1 MKPRT
6 RLIALLGLAVALWW
20 ARSLLLPSEG
30 SNSNNSAETVGGR
43 PRVAGLATRTSPLAS
58 LPTAAEVCTTAAA
71 LPLRELLDAGSHA
84 DPFTPP
90 PVVVAVQ
97 AAPVVQG
104 FVGPPPPPPPRP
116 PPPPPRLPYRLL
128 GVLNEKGQ
136 PGVVYLGLGDKLIQA
151 QAGDTLEGGYRLENV
166 GPRELIFLNLQQNL
180 TVRMAVDGEPS

>member
-20 ARSLLLPSEG
+20 ARSLLLPAGG
-30 SNSNNSAETVGGR
+30 SGGGNETVGGR

-58 LPTAAEVCTTAAA
+58 LPTAADVCTTAAA

-90 PVVVAVQ
+90 QVVVVQ
-97 AAPVVQG
+97 AAPVVQA

-136 PGVVYLGLGDKLIQA
+136 PGVVYLALGDKLIQA